1 MNTEKKKELC
11 GVMGFKNSKK
21 MVVGWTTTKIRLEE
35 LGYRITDKILTLN
48 KKRTRVS
55 TIEKGEKK

>member
-21 MVVGWTTTKIRLEE
+21 VVVGWTTTKIRLEE
-35 LGYRITDKILTLN
+35 LGYKIEDGIVTLN

-55 TIEKGEKK
+55 RIEKGERK